1 MQVFYDSSIF
11 PLRGLIGRQFTEQAS
26 ANLTANHIVDRI
38 ERAWLLLEEV
48 RATYRNRP
56 NKLNRRRLAD
66 AVDRFHEAYGMPVMG
81 HQRSAFHV
89 NAFHAHVDVATI
101 GAAR

>member
-11 PLRGLIGRQFTEQAS
+11 PLRGMIGRQFTEQAS
-26 ANLTANHIVDRI
+26 ANHTANHIVDRI

-48 RATYRNRP
+48 RATYRNHP
-56 NKLNRRRLAD
+56 SKINRRRLAD

-81 HQRSAFHV
+81 RLRSAFHV
-89 NAFHAHVDVATI
+89 NAFRTYVDVSAT
-101 GAAR
+101 GAGR